1 MEREIFL
8 NDIIRPKDINE
19 IITKFKDRKFEVTVV
34 DDVTVLGTKTTIRG
48 YNISITISK
57 KPGLVGT
64 NMWRISSTSRGAE
77 KEFQK
82 LIKLFK

>member
-8 NDIIRPKDINE
+8 NDIISPKDINE
-19 IITKFKDRKFEVTVV
+19 IITKFENRKFEVTVE
-34 DDVTVLGTKTTIRG
+34 DEVTILGTKTTIRG

-57 KPGLVGT
+57 KPGLIGT
-64 NMWRISSTSRGAE
+64 NLWRISSTSRGAE

-82 LIKLFK
+82 LVKLFK

>member
-8 NDIIRPKDINE
+8 NDIIRPKDMNE
-19 IITKFKDRKFEVTVV
+19 IITKFENRKFEVTIV

-57 KPGLVGT
+57 KPGLIGT

-82 LIKLFK
+82 LVKLFK

>member
-1 MEREIFL
+1 MENDIFL
-8 NDIIRPKDINE
+8 NDIIRPKDMNE
-19 IITKFKDRKFEVTVV
+19 IITKFEDRKFEVTIV
-34 DDVTVLGTKTTIRG
+34 DEMTVLGTKTTIRG

-64 NMWRISSTSRGAE
+64 DMWRVSTTSRGAE

-82 LIKLFK
+82 LVKLFK